1 MEQRVTAPA
10 SGLFKAALILSVF
23 GCVTPPVQRSARREP
38 APVVREEPGAAA
50 QVEDPVAEAG
60 TPSVA
65 ESPAVEPEPESQAA
79 ARQMAEMIGLLKES
93 EGAPL
98 IAAYAEANGVDGAAE
113 ILVRLDPELRSKLI
127 RELQQSNPDEVA
139 EYMEAL
145 AVAAAG
151 AALSI
156 KQLREEA
163 DRVIDDWHAAAA
175 RGDRD
180 GYLGSM
186 APDARFLGTDSTERW
201 DLAQFT
207 SYVNEHFAPGS
218 GWTFLPDERVLQLS
232 TSGRSAWF
240 DERLASESY
249 GELRG
254 TGVLE
259 RVGGTWKV
267 AHYSMTFTVPND
279 VAADV
284 VEAVS
289 RSSQ

>member
-1 MEQRVTAPA
+1 M
-10 SGLFKAALILSVF
+10 
-23 GCVTPPVQRSARREP
+23 
-38 APVVREEPGAAA
+38 
-50 QVEDPVAEAG
+50 DPVAGAEAAPQSPEV
-60 TPSVA
+60 TPD
-65 ESPAVEPEPESQAA
+65 PQAA
-79 ARQMAEMIGLLKES
+79 ARQMAEMIGLLKEA

-98 IAAYAEANGVDGAAE
+98 IAAYAESNGVDGAAE

-127 RELQQSNPDEVA
+127 RELQKSHPDDVA

-145 AVAAAG
+145 ATAAAE
-151 AALSI
+151 AALSAE
-156 KQLREEA
+156 QLREEA
-163 DRVIDDWHAAAA
+163 NRVIDDWHTAAA

-201 DLAQFT
+201 DLEQFT
-207 SYVNEHFAPGS
+207 SYVNEHFEPGS
-218 GWTFLPDERVLQLS
+218 GWTFLPAERVLQLS
-232 TSGRSAWF
+232 ASGNSAWF

-259 RVGGTWKV
+259 RVGGAWKV

-284 VEAVS
+284 VDAVS

>member
-1 MEQRVTAPA
+1 MEQSVTAPA
-10 SGLFKAALILSVF
+10 SGLLKATLVLSLF
-23 GCVTPPVQRSARREP
+23 GCVSPATPPSAGPQP
-38 APVVREEPGAAA
+38 APAVRSEPGGATAAGAPAATAEPPAAA
-50 QVEDPVAEAG
+50 QPVALELD
-60 TPSVA
+60 T
-65 ESPAVEPEPESQAA
+65 QAA
-79 ARQMAEMIGLLKES
+79 ARQIAEMIGLLEES

-98 IAAYAEANGVDGAAE
+98 IAAYAEANGVGGAAE
-113 ILVRLDPELRSKLI
+113 ILVRLEPELRSKLI
-127 RELQQSNPDEVA
+127 RELQRSHPDDVA
-139 EYMEAL
+139 QYMEAL
-145 AVAAAG
+145 ALAAAS
-151 AALSI
+151 ADRSI
-156 KQLREEA
+156 EQLREEA
-163 DRVIDDWHAAAA
+163 NQVIDDWHAAAA

-207 SYVNEHFAPGS
+207 SYVNEHFEPGS
-218 GWTFLPDERVLQLS
+218 GWTFLPDERALRIS
-232 TSGRSAWF
+232 ASGRSAWF
-240 DERLASESY
+240 DERLASKSY

-259 RVGGTWKV
+259 RVGEAWKV